1 MKALGCPKITVDFI
15 LLIKRNQCLV
25 LTKGVTSSSLPLKT
39 LWSQGGER
47 SGRDQAGA
55 GRRIRVYWEMV
66 ETVFSEG

>member
-15 LLIKRNQCLV
+15 LLIKRDQCLV
-25 LTKGVTSSSLPLKT
+25 LTKGVTSSLPLKT

-55 GRRIRVYWEMV
+55 ERRIRVYWEMV
-66 ETVFSEG
+66 ETVFSDV